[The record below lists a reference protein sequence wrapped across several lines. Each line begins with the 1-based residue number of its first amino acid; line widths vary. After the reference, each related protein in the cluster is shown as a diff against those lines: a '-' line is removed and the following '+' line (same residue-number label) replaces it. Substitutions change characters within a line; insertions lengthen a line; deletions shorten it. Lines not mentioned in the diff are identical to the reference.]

1 MEILWIFLGIIGML
15 MIWNIIRFLLFKKDF
30 VPVLMYHRIDDSV
43 TPSSLRYVK
52 HKGKILDLDEMKTT
66 LNQFDRQLEYL
77 AKRGYTAV
85 LMNDYL
91 NIKAK
96 KPVALTFDDGYLDNY
111 TNAFPLLKKHN
122 ICATL
127 YLCTDKITDLP
138 GTEYLS
144 WPDIKMMQ
152 SEGIGFGSHTKS
164 HLWLNEEASKTQIE
178 DEIVSS
184 KLLIENKL
192 NQKVNSFCYPAGV
205 YTEEAIEVVGKH
217 YDNAV
222 ITAYGSEVPLHNAN
236 PFLIEREAMSRSDSM
251 LMFKLKLW
259 GVHRFIR
266 KSWLF
271 KVVKKLRHG
280 KAITEDSRKH

>member
-1 MEILWIFLGIIGML
+1 M
-15 MIWNIIRFLLFKKDF
+15 
-30 VPVLMYHRIDDSV
+30 
-43 TPSSLRYVK
+43 
-52 HKGKILDLDEMKTT
+52 
-66 LNQFDRQLEYL
+66 
-77 AKRGYTAV
+77 
-85 LMNDYL
+85 
-91 NIKAK
+91 
-96 KPVALTFDDGYLDNY
+96 
-111 TNAFPLLKKHN
+111 
-122 ICATL
+122 
-127 YLCTDKITDLP
+127 P

-236 PFLIEREAMSRSDSM
+236 PFLIEEKQCQEATLCSCSN
-251 LMFKLKLW
+251 
-259 GVHRFIR
+259 
-266 KSWLF
+266 
-271 KVVKKLRHG
+271 
-280 KAITEDSRKH
+280 